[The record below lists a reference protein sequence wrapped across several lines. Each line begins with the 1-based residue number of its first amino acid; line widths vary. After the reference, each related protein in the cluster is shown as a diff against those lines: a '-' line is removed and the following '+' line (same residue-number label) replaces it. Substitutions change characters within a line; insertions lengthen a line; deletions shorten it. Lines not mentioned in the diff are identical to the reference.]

1 LQVFLETGCQLTQCL
16 ANNCFFVGLFDVMD
30 FFQVLQDPIFH
41 LLSMKLSIDFLLSQF
56 VKLFEFIMQ
65 VNFLPFH
72 KKVLL
77 SVFFKVFPLLEE
89 FLLLFFEFSN
99 SFLVI
104 GNFAQEFTINLLFVK
119 KLEDELLCV

>member
-16 ANNCFFVGLFDVMD
+16 SNNCFFVGLFNVVD

-41 LLSMKLSIDFLLSQF
+41 LLSMQLSIDFLLSQF
-56 VKLFEFIMQ
+56 LKLFQFIVQ
-65 VNFLPFH
+65 VNFLPFD
-72 KKVLL
+72 KEVLL
-77 SVFFKVFPLLEE
+77 SVFFEIFPLFEE

-104 GNFAQEFTINLLFVK
+104 GNFAQEFTINLLFVEELK
-119 KLEDELLCV
+119 DKLLCI